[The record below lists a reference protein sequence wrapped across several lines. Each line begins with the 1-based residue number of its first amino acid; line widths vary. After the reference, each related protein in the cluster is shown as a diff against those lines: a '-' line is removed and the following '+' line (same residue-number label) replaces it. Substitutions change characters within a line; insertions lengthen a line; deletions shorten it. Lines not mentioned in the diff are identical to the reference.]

1 MRTFWRGWLP
11 PLMALPLVPAMLV
24 NLFAGREVA
33 LLGCALGAALPL
45 LASWLL
51 RRGRKGDAARAA
63 LAMGGAAAIT
73 GLLGAEAG
81 PVAALLLGLGAW
93 GGTHLLYMGMEESL
107 PVPQPPPM
115 PEPLRDARLRLS
127 GLIRRLPALPE
138 PRLMPVAAA
147 IDGVLDDLERRPDRF
162 AQVRDILALH
172 LDGLERIV
180 SRLEAGAT
188 PPPGLPALLADVE
201 AGARGLRERLRE
213 EESVAL
219 EVQVKVLGD
228 RLRQEGYG

>member
-1 MRTFWRGWLP
+1 MSAFWRGWLP
-11 PLMALPLVPAMLV
+11 PLMALPLLPAMIF

-33 LLGCALGAALPL
+33 LLGCVIGIALPL

-51 RRGRKGDAARAA
+51 RRGREGDVARAA
-63 LAMGGAAAIT
+63 LAMGGSAAAV
-73 GLLGAEAG
+73 GALGADAG

-93 GGTHLLYMGMEESL
+93 GGARLLYAGMAETGA
-107 PVPQPPPM
+107 PVVPPPV
-115 PEPLRDARLRLS
+115 PEPLREAGARLA
-127 GLIRRLPALPE
+127 GLVRRLPALPE

-147 IDGVLDDLERRPDRF
+147 IGGLLDDLERRPERL
-162 AQVRDILALH
+162 AQARDIVALQ
-172 LDGLERIV
+172 LDALERIV
-180 SRLEAGAT
+180 ARLEAGAA
-188 PPPGLPALLADVE
+188 PPPGLPGLLADLE

-228 RLRQEGYG
+228 RLRGAGLG